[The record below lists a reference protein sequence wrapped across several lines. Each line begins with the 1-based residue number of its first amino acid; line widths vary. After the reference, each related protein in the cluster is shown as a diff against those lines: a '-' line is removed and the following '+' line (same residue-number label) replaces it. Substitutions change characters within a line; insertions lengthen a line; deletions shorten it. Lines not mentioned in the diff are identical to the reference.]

1 MSALPAAD
9 APVAGAGVVTG
20 GWVAAAGLAAGPGG
34 GNADRDAAGEL
45 AGPADP
51 DAPGV
56 SRKMP
61 SPASATTIRAKAPL
75 RWPGVGSMAL
85 RYFWRRIG
93 RSQNG
98 PGGAGLS
105 PASLL
110 PANGPVP
117 APAPRACCCPARSE
131 EHTSELQSRR
141 DLVCR
146 LLLEKKKKKARPRL
160 LLYKKKKK

>member
-9 APVAGAGVVTG
+9 APVAGAGVATG
-20 GWVAAAGLAAGPGG
+20 GWVAAAGPDG

-51 DAPGV
+51 DAPGL

-117 APAPRACCCPARSE
+117 APAPRACC
-131 EHTSELQSRR
+131 
-141 DLVCR
+141 
-146 LLLEKKKKKARPRL
+146 
-160 LLYKKKKK
+160 